1 MSSPHPP
8 PRTDIAYRHVARKIR
23 DDIEAGRLR
32 HGEALDSTREL
43 AKQYGVSG
51 YTISEAMK
59 LLVEE
64 GLIVTRA
71 RSKRVVHAP
80 DQTIRTE
87 VRPRSPH
94 VVLIGGYAGSGKTEL
109 GRILVRETG
118 WPLLDKDTLT
128 RPVVEAALEMTGQ
141 SPNDRDSDFYFE
153 RIRPREYEALAAATV
168 ENVECGNSAIV
179 TAPFI
184 REFSDE
190 AWIKRTQALYASMN
204 ATTTLVWVY
213 CDIDTMH
220 TYLRHRGAA
229 RDAAKLAD
237 WPAYVAKIDT
247 EFRPPVPHILIDNS
261 ESSDPLPHQ
270 ATKLISTV
278 LGGGTEGP
286 DVRE

>member
-1 MSSPHPP
+1 
-8 PRTDIAYRHVARKIR
+8 
-23 DDIEAGRLR
+23 
-32 HGEALDSTREL
+32 
-43 AKQYGVSG
+43 
-51 YTISEAMK
+51 
-59 LLVEE
+59 
-64 GLIVTRA
+64 
-71 RSKRVVHAP
+71 
-80 DQTIRTE
+80 QTIRTE

-237 WPAYVAKIDT
+237 WPAYLASIDVD
-247 EFRPPVPHILIDNS
+247 FRPSVPHVVVDNS
-261 ESSDPLPHQ
+261 ATATPLQQQ
-270 ATKLISTV
+270 ARSLVAQLVSRQ
-278 LGGGTEGP
+278 P
-286 DVRE
+286 SRSQQ

>member
-1 MSSPHPP
+1 MSSPHP

-23 DDIEAGRLR
+23 LDIEAGRLR
-32 HGEALDSTREL
+32 HGEALPSTREL
-43 AKQYGVSG
+43 AEQYGVSG
-51 YTISEAMK
+51 YTISEAMR

-80 DQTIRTE
+80 DQASRTE
-87 VRPRSPH
+87 LRPRTPH
-94 VVLIGGYAGSGKTEL
+94 VILIGGYAGSGKSEL

-128 RPVVEAALEMTGQ
+128 RPVVEAALEMTGN

-153 RIRPREYEALAAATV
+153 RIRPREYEALTAATV
-168 ENVECGNSAIV
+168 ENIECGNSAIV

-184 REFSDE
+184 REFGDE

-213 CDIDTMH
+213 CDVDTMR

-229 RDAAKLAD
+229 RDATKLAD
-237 WPAYVAKIDT
+237 WPAYVAKIDVD
-247 EFRPPVPHILIDNS
+247 FRPPVPHILIDNS
-261 ESSDPLPHQ
+261 ASSDPLPHQ
-270 ATKLISTV
+270 AKKLMSTI
-278 LGGGTEGP
+278 LGGNAEG
-286 DVRE
+286 